1 MIFVNCCRLFGN
13 LPKSKILMHDGFHLS
28 RMAHNLLGETIGQEI
43 VADIR
48 TKNVDRFIGAPIL
61 DTAHPKLIR
70 TRTKF
75 DYLKKLRA
83 FVEPG

>member
-13 LPKSKILMHDGFHLS
+13 LPKSMILMHDGFHLS

-61 DTAHPKLIR
+61 DTAPARCTHPEILGRIVG
-70 TRTKF
+70 TTKPAQV
-75 DYLKKLRA
+75 L
-83 FVEPG
+83 